1 MSDGS
6 VVTSYYIGMGL
17 ISEQSSGIFGGGTG
31 MGASV
36 SLSTSSFPL
45 SVIISPMLV

>member
-6 VVTSYYIGMGL
+6 AVASHYIGMGS
-17 ISEQSSGIFGGGTG
+17 ISERSSGIFGGGTG

-36 SLSTSSFPL
+36 SLSTSSFPYQL
-45 SVIISPMLV
+45 SFHQC